1 MEYISSTM
9 KFDTQS
15 RSSSLILDMIFENCV
30 SWPEIKNLGR
40 FGLKI
45 AMCSNFYKIANR
57 TR

>member
-40 FGLKI
+40 FRLKI
-45 AMCSNFYKIANR
+45 AMCSNFYEIANR